1 MKLLNGKSFLWLQL
15 AVSFALLVA
24 NPNFAKAD
32 YASDIQS
39 VASTAAKTEAINA
52 VGGKSGYDKIQE
64 LVKFLESK
72 GKIET
77 GTSKLVSWVKINE
90 TIKKFPDVLK
100 EFKQKELQKRTGDLE
115 KLKNEVAELA
125 NPSQMDA
132 AGDSLKQSFSA
143 GKDCGTFKQTEAQV
157 FNAFKTLE
165 SGSKNIRE
173 DGPKLAS
180 AMLEKDKKDFEKG
193 ALDLA
198 KANLLAATS
207 GAPDDAKKE
216 IEKAHQQDLAV
227 IAAGGEIKDGES
239 AVDKANA
246 GQKKTFTELLARYT
260 ALVTDPKEG
269 LGAFRGKLKGED
281 AEFAKVKTFSVGLY
295 EKSVK
300 DASAKYQASLET
312 GEKACKANRS
322 QLVVRVAKV
331 LADAKVFYG
340 PKDGEPQGDA
350 NAAALNADKVKEVT
364 AKVAQ
369 FRKTADA
376 MNCDGVSSLV
386 GGLAGTLKEV
396 KEHVLSK
403 VAPAEFSTAMA
414 KGTDTMAVSFANI
427 GKAASPMLQQCSNGK
442 SALESL
448 NSYAEAFSPA
458 DSKGSKSSDAAVAR
472 SNGGKKGTS
481 TVPSSIP
488 VGGNVHI

>member
-180 AMLEKDKKDFEKG
+180 AMLEKDKKTSKK
-193 ALDLA
+193 AL
-198 KANLLAATS
+198 
-207 GAPDDAKKE
+207 
-216 IEKAHQQDLAV
+216 
-227 IAAGGEIKDGES
+227 
-239 AVDKANA
+239 
-246 GQKKTFTELLARYT
+246 
-260 ALVTDPKEG
+260 
-269 LGAFRGKLKGED
+269 
-281 AEFAKVKTFSVGLY
+281 
-295 EKSVK
+295 
-300 DASAKYQASLET
+300 
-312 GEKACKANRS
+312 
-322 QLVVRVAKV
+322 
-331 LADAKVFYG
+331 
-340 PKDGEPQGDA
+340 
-350 NAAALNADKVKEVT
+350 
-364 AKVAQ
+364 
-369 FRKTADA
+369 
-376 MNCDGVSSLV
+376 
-386 GGLAGTLKEV
+386 
-396 KEHVLSK
+396 
-403 VAPAEFSTAMA
+403 
-414 KGTDTMAVSFANI
+414 
-427 GKAASPMLQQCSNGK
+427 
-442 SALESL
+442 
-448 NSYAEAFSPA
+448 
-458 DSKGSKSSDAAVAR
+458 
-472 SNGGKKGTS
+472 
-481 TVPSSIP
+481 
-488 VGGNVHI
+488 